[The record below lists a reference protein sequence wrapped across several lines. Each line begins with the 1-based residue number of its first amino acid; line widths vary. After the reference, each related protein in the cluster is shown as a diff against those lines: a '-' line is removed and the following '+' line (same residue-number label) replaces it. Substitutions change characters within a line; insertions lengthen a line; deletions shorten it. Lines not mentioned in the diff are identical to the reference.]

1 MANLKET
8 AQWEDG
14 IYRIE
19 LTDPVVGGEDG
30 IDNIQAK
37 QLGNR
42 TLYLKKKLEG
52 MEGTV
57 DGYAPDMQ
65 EALFAGLKLGLDL
78 GALAMKEHEQT
89 RLTRFQE
96 LRATVK
102 NRGVKSGVTLS
113 KSSTATRNISCSDG
127 VVFMNGREYPVAN
140 QTNTASVASN
150 TTEKS
155 GVVIIY
161 MFQTEA
167 GIIDVAATTL
177 NGPMPDGAIELARA
191 TVPAGNT
198 EENARHG
205 VRGAEPHTAR
215 RGLSGHAGNPVLR
228 GRRASGRG
236 SARARQAE
244 KRLQADGE
252 RHGGRCG
259 RASAGGPSGHIRRKI
274 CRWKRKAP
282 LLWKVKIWISL
293 SEAVLLQE
301 KKKMQ

>member
-19 LTDPVVGGEDG
+19 QTDPVVGGEDG

-42 TLYLKKKLEG
+42 TLYLRKKLEE

-96 LRATVK
+96 IRATIK
-102 NRGVKSGVTLS
+102 NRGIKSGVTLS

-161 MFQTEA
+161 MFVRSSDVRAQLCLA
-167 GIIDVAATTL
+167 LVFSGALGNFIDRLRFGYVRDFLSFRIFGWDFPVFNIA
-177 NGPMPDGAIELARA
+177 DICI
-191 TVPAGNT
+191 TVGFGCLIACMIYD
-198 EENARHG
+198 EIQER
-205 VRGAEPHTAR
+205 
-215 RGLSGHAGNPVLR
+215 
-228 GRRASGRG
+228 
-236 SARARQAE
+236 
-244 KRLQADGE
+244 KRW
-252 RHGGRCG
+252 RT
-259 RASAGGPSGHIRRKI
+259 
-274 CRWKRKAP
+274 
-282 LLWKVKIWISL
+282 
-293 SEAVLLQE
+293 
-301 KKKMQ
+301 

>member
-42 TLYLKKKLEG
+42 TLYLKQKVDE

-57 DGYAPDMQ
+57 DSYSPDMQ
-65 EALFAGLKLGLDL
+65 EALFAGLKLGMDHA
-78 GALAMKEHEQT
+78 ALAMKEHEQT

-96 LRATVK
+96 LRTVIK
-102 NRGVKSGVTLS
+102 NRGIKSGVTLS
-113 KSSTATRNISCSDG
+113 KSTTATRNISCSDG

-150 TTEKS
+150 TTDKS

-177 NGPMPDGAIELARA
+177 NGALPDGAIELARA

-198 EENARHG
+198 EENDPYLAS
-205 VRGAEPHTAR
+205 VTITDSAR
-215 RGLSGHAGNPVLR
+215 REPGWPNIQKSPATVSVALNRTLPDADYIVGVEVVESTGG
-228 GRRASGRG
+228 
-236 SARARQAE
+236 
-244 KRLQADGE
+244 RLQNGDVYAKDKLKNGFKLTTSGTADDVDV
-252 RHGGRCG
+252 R
-259 RASAGGPSGHIRRKI
+259 
-274 CRWKRKAP
+274 
-282 LLWKVKIWISL
+282 LLVSHP
-293 SEAVLLQE
+293 A
-301 KKKMQ
+301 M

>member
-8 AQWEDG
+8 AHWEDG

-19 LTDPVVGGEDG
+19 QTDPVVGGEDG

-42 TLYLKKKLEG
+42 TLYLKKKLEE

-65 EALFAGLKLGLDL
+65 EALFAGLQLGLDL

-102 NRGVKSGVTLS
+102 NRGIKSGVTLS
-113 KSSTATRNISCSDG
+113 KSTTATRNISCSDG
-127 VVFMNGREYPVAN
+127 VVFMKGREYPVAN

-155 GVVIIY
+155 GTVIIY
-161 MFQTEA
+161 MFLTDA
-167 GIIDVAATTL
+167 GVIDVAATIL
-177 NGPMPDGAIELARA
+177 NGDMPDGAIELARA

-198 EENARHG
+198 EENDPYLSK
-205 VRGAEPHTAR
+205 VTITDSAR
-215 RGLSGHAGNPVLR
+215 REPGWPNIQKSPATVFVPLNRTLPDADYQVMPEILS
-228 GRRASGRG
+228 
-236 SARARQAE
+236 
-244 KRLQADGE
+244 
-252 RHGGRCG
+252 C
-259 RASAGGPSGHIRRKI
+259 AGGGHQAGEARVRDKLKNGFKLTVNGTADDVDV
-274 CRWKRKAP
+274 R
-282 LLWKVKIWISL
+282 LLVAHPAI
-293 SEAVLLQE
+293 
-301 KKKMQ
+301 

>member
-42 TLYLKKKLEG
+42 TLYLKQKVDE

-57 DGYAPDMQ
+57 DSYSPDMQ
-65 EALFAGLKLGLDL
+65 EALFAGLKLGMDL

-96 LRATVK
+96 LRTLIK
-102 NRGVKSGVTLS
+102 NRGIKSGVTLS
-113 KSSTATRNISCSDG
+113 KSTTATRNISCSDG

-150 TTEKS
+150 TTDQA
-155 GVVIIY
+155 GTVIIY

-177 NGPMPDGAIELARA
+177 NGALPDGAIELARA

-198 EENARHG
+198 EENDPYLAS
-205 VRGAEPHTAR
+205 VTITDSAR
-215 RGLSGHAGNPVLR
+215 REPGWPNIQKAPATVSVALNRTLPDADYIVGVEVVESTGG
-228 GRRASGRG
+228 
-236 SARARQAE
+236 
-244 KRLQADGE
+244 RLQNGDVYAKDKLKNGFKLTTSGTADDVDV
-252 RHGGRCG
+252 R
-259 RASAGGPSGHIRRKI
+259 
-274 CRWKRKAP
+274 
-282 LLWKVKIWISL
+282 LLVSHP
-293 SEAVLLQE
+293 A
-301 KKKMQ
+301 M

>member
-150 TTEKS
+150 TTEKA

-161 MFQTEA
+161 MFLTEA

-177 NGPMPDGAIELARA
+177 NGPLPEGAIELARA

-198 EENARHG
+198 EENDPYLSK
-205 VRGAEPHTAR
+205 VTITDSAR
-215 RGLSGHAGNPVLR
+215 REPGWPNIQKAPATVSVALNRALPDAEYQVMPEILS
-228 GRRASGRG
+228 
-236 SARARQAE
+236 
-244 KRLQADGE
+244 
-252 RHGGRCG
+252 C
-259 RASAGGPSGHIRRKI
+259 AGGGHQAGEARVRDKLKNGFKLTVNGTADDVDV
-274 CRWKRKAP
+274 R
-282 LLWKVKIWISL
+282 LLVAHPAI
-293 SEAVLLQE
+293 
-301 KKKMQ
+301 

>member
-1 MANLKET
+1 MANLNEI
-8 AQWEDG
+8 AQWEEG

-19 LTDPVVGGEDG
+19 QTDPVVGGEDG

-42 TLYLKKKLEG
+42 TLYLKEKLDG
-52 MEGTV
+52 MQDTV
-57 DGYAPDMQ
+57 ESYSPEMQ

-96 LRATVK
+96 IRATIK
-102 NRGVKSGVTLS
+102 NRGIKSGVTLS

-161 MFQTEA
+161 MFLTEA

-177 NGPMPDGAIELARA
+177 NGPLPEGAIELARA

-198 EENARHG
+198 EENDPYLSK
-205 VRGAEPHTAR
+205 VTITDSAR
-215 RGLSGHAGNPVLR
+215 REPGWPNIQKSPATVSVPLNRTLPDAEYLVNVEVV
-228 GRRASGRG
+228 G
-236 SARARQAE
+236 STGG
-244 KRLQADGE
+244 RLQNGDVYATDKLKNGFKLTTSGTADSVDV
-252 RHGGRCG
+252 R
-259 RASAGGPSGHIRRKI
+259 
-274 CRWKRKAP
+274 
-282 LLWKVKIWISL
+282 LLVSHP
-293 SEAVLLQE
+293 A
-301 KKKMQ
+301 M

>member
-1 MANLKET
+1 M
-8 AQWEDG
+8 
-14 IYRIE
+14 
-19 LTDPVVGGEDG
+19 GGEDG

-42 TLYLKKKLEG
+42 TLYLKEKLDG
-52 MEGTV
+52 MQDTV
-57 DGYAPDMQ
+57 ESYSPEMQ

-96 LRATVK
+96 IRATIK
-102 NRGVKSGVTLS
+102 NRGIKSGVTLS

-150 TTEKS
+150 TTDKS

-161 MFQTEA
+161 MFLTEA

-177 NGPMPDGAIELARA
+177 NGPLPEGAIELARA

-198 EENARHG
+198 EATDPYLSK
-205 VRGAEPHTAR
+205 VTITDSAR
-215 RGLSGHAGNPVLR
+215 REPGWPNIQKSPATVSVPLNRTLPDAEYLVDVEVV
-228 GRRASGRG
+228 G
-236 SARARQAE
+236 STGG
-244 KRLQADGE
+244 RLQTGDVYATDKLKNGFKLTTSGTADAVDV
-252 RHGGRCG
+252 R
-259 RASAGGPSGHIRRKI
+259 
-274 CRWKRKAP
+274 
-282 LLWKVKIWISL
+282 LLVSHP
-293 SEAVLLQE
+293 A
-301 KKKMQ
+301 M